1 MTEHSA
7 TKADLLELLARWR
20 AFSELQQNAF
30 AFLAAEAIAT
40 GEEFENSTEGAAS
53 VLSRMG
59 DASVILDP
67 AQIQAETFTVVHRLQ
82 AADRSRQGLEQVAS
96 VLKTLRRLEAELVE
110 AGDVH
115 LAMPDVSRTAADWI
129 GQLGECVTLG
139 DWRKRFNEALHG
151 RDPGPRNP
159 TPSDDID
166 DELF

>member
-1 MTEHSA
+1 MSDGTVS
-7 TKADLLELLARWR
+7 KADLLDLLARWQ
-20 AFSELQQNAF
+20 AFSELQQHAF
-30 AFLAAEAIAT
+30 AFLASEAIAT
-40 GEEFENSTEGAAS
+40 GEEFENSTNGAAQ

-67 AQIQAETFTVVHRLQ
+67 AQIQAETFAVVHKLQ

-96 VLKTLRRLEAELVE
+96 VLETLRRLEAELVE
-110 AGDVH
+110 AGGE
-115 LAMPDVSRTAADWI
+115 LPPRPDVRDTSARWI
-129 GQLGECVTLG
+129 AELGGCVSLA

-159 TPSDDID
+159 AESADID